1 MSDVVWW
8 TPLVAAAR
16 RNLIPGLVLQA
27 LALALV
33 LAYYLVPATRPTFET
48 VAHAKAAGGYFAS
61 TLSAAIAA
69 GLIPWLVDAVRGQ
82 VLPGR
87 RLGDCTFVV
96 LLWAWRGAE
105 VDAFYRFQSWLWGS
119 GTDAGTI
126 ACKVALDM
134 LVYAPL
140 WAQPVLVAAY
150 RLRERH
156 YDLTL
161 YRRTWSWS
169 ALVRQVVVVQASG
182 WVVWVPAVSIIYAL
196 PSDLQFPLFAVVVC
210 FWSLL
215 LATLS
220 KRS

>member
-1 MSDVVWW
+1 MSDVSWCS
-8 TPLVAAAR
+8 PLAAAAR

-33 LAYYLVPATRPTFET
+33 LAYYLIPATRSTFET
-48 VAHAKAAGGYFAS
+48 VAQAKVAGGYCAS
-61 TLSAAIAA
+61 GLSAAIAA
-69 GLIPWLVDAVRGQ
+69 GLIPWLVEAARGTIP
-82 VLPGR
+82 PGR

-105 VDAFYRFQSWLWGS
+105 VDAFYRFQGWLWGT
-119 GTDAGTI
+119 GTDVGTI

-140 WAQPVLVAAY
+140 WAQPILVAAY
-150 RLRERH
+150 RVREQQ
-156 YDLTL
+156 YDLAA
-161 YRRTWSWS
+161 YRRTWTWS
-169 ALVRQVVVVQASG
+169 AFARQILTVQASG
-182 WVVWVPAVSIIYAL
+182 WAVWIPAVSIIYAL
-196 PSDLQFPLFAVVVC
+196 PGDLQFPLFAVMVC

-220 KRS
+220 ARR